1 MFLQALSDAR
11 DQNGNNISNFLSPR
25 KRDCV
30 VSSIVLT
37 IIFQICSHRFERLKF
52 LGRSVAS
59 TASILRHVYDFVKL
73 LRSNRIIFGRGLLF
87 SYWKKGVSIL
97 IPLAHTQRFNTISRF
112 DHFFFLSSFLLF
124 SSLIEQLFEKWTM
137 NLLGWMWSWNI
148 NFGEN
153 ILKFVRTETG
163 FVWI

>member
-97 IPLAHTQRFNTISRF
+97 IPLAHTQRGLIRYLDST
-112 DHFFFLSSFLLF
+112 DDFFFLSSFLLF

-137 NLLGWMWSWNI
+137 NLLG
-148 NFGEN
+148 
-153 ILKFVRTETG
+153 
-163 FVWI
+163 